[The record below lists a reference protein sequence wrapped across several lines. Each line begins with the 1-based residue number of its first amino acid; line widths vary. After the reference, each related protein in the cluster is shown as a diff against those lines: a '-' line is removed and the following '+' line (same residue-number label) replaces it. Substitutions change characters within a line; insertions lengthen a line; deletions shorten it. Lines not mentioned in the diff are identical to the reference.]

1 MNSTGRWTAA
11 VDPDAQRVPASVDR
25 GFAAGVGAGVLAF
38 AVAAQLALAF
48 HLDVLAIFLPEDVEL
63 RTLSRLAMSPW
74 WRYGLPLGFAAAL
87 VVLWRLR
94 VRAAA
99 VWATVGGVAVTALVL
114 TYVWTLAA
122 LA

>member
-1 MNSTGRWTAA
+1 MNSTGRWTAP
-11 VDPDAQRVPASVDR
+11 VDPEVRPAPAER

-48 HLDVLAIFLPEDVEL
+48 HLDVLAVFLPDEVEL
-63 RTLSRLAMSPW
+63 RTLSRLAMSPL
-74 WRYGLPLGFAAAL
+74 WRYGLPLGFAVAL
-87 VVLWRLR
+87 VALWRLR

-99 VWATVGGVAVTALVL
+99 VWATVGGAAVVALVL
-114 TYVWTLAA
+114 TYLWTLAA

>member
-1 MNSTGRWTAA
+1 MKSTGRWAAA
-11 VDPDAQRVPASVDR
+11 VDLDAQRVPAPVDR

-38 AVAAQLALAF
+38 AVAAQLALAL
-48 HLDVLAIFLPEDVEL
+48 HVDVLAMFLPEDDEL
-63 RTLSRLAMSPW
+63 RTLSRLAMSPL
-74 WRYGLPLGFAAAL
+74 WRYGLPLGFATAL